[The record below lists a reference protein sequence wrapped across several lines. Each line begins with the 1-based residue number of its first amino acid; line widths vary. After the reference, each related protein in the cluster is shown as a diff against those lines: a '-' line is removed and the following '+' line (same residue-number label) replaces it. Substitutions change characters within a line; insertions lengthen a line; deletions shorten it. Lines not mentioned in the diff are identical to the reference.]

1 MRPRRARSSS
11 SLVPSS
17 ASITP
22 AVPSAPAL
30 VARYRAASAVIGG
43 LVAALGVAMLAGWA
57 AGLEHSV
64 HPGGGPLMKPNAA
77 ACCILAGLALVLAQ
91 RGGPV
96 RAVSA
101 ALAAATSVLALATLA
116 QWVLGVDLR
125 FDELLFRDDTQA
137 YTSVPGRMAP
147 NTALAFAL
155 LGAALLLAGGGGRRL
170 RVARTLAIVALAIG
184 AIACAGYLY
193 GVSPLFA
200 VARRTGMALPA
211 AGGLVALAAGVL
223 LARPE
228 TGSSALLASDGPG
241 GALARW
247 LLPVAVTVPVLLA
260 LPAQAGVRG
269 GILDQAYA
277 SALVTV
283 GLTGVLAWVVIS
295 AARAVD
301 ARDAAR
307 REREREIERLN
318 AALEQRA
325 VELAAANRELEAFSY
340 SVSHDLR
347 SPLRS
352 IDGFGQALVEDC
364 AGVLPPVGVSHV
376 GRIRAAT
383 QRMGR
388 LIDDLLQLARVT
400 RTELRHEP
408 VNLSAL
414 AREIAAELGAGAPER
429 KVTFEIEDGLAA
441 RGDPTLLRVLLDN
454 LLGNAFKFT
463 SRRSS
468 ARIQFGRTLRDDRPA
483 FFVRDD
489 GAGFD
494 MAYAKQLFGAF
505 QRLHGAAEFTG
516 TGIGLATAQRI
527 VRRHGGEIWAEG
539 AVDQGATLTFSL
551 PAEGT
556 QKGAAA

>member
-1 MRPRRARSSS
+1 
-11 SLVPSS
+11 
-17 ASITP
+17 
-22 AVPSAPAL
+22 
-30 VARYRAASAVIGG
+30 VAG
-43 LVAALGVAMLAGWA
+43 
-57 AGLEHSV
+57 
-64 HPGGGPLMKPNAA
+64 AA
-77 ACCILAGLALVLAQ
+77 A
-91 RGGPV
+91 R
-96 RAVSA
+96 
-101 ALAAATSVLALATLA
+101 
-116 QWVLGVDLR
+116 
-125 FDELLFRDDTQA
+125 
-137 YTSVPGRMAP
+137 
-147 NTALAFAL
+147 
-155 LGAALLLAGGGGRRL
+155 
-170 RVARTLAIVALAIG
+170 
-184 AIACAGYLY
+184 
-193 GVSPLFA
+193 
-200 VARRTGMALPA
+200 
-211 AGGLVALAAGVL
+211 
-223 LARPE
+223 
-228 TGSSALLASDGPG
+228 
-241 GALARW
+241 
-247 LLPVAVTVPVLLA
+247 
-260 LPAQAGVRG
+260 
-269 GILDQAYA
+269 
-277 SALVTV
+277 
-283 GLTGVLAWVVIS
+283 
-295 AARAVD
+295 
-301 ARDAAR
+301 
-307 REREREIERLN
+307 REIERLN